1 VRVRAGKNEPESA
14 LGVLAKKKEAM
25 TDRFDYDEFGL
36 FHENA
41 AEYGLP
47 FDRPPVVRRVF
58 ADVAPGRRLS
68 ALAWQDKDPE
78 LVLLHGGAQ
87 NAHTWDTVAM
97 ALNRPLLAIDLP
109 GHGHSDGPGDRADGQ
124 LDTHANAVDVAAAIR
139 ALAPTARAVVGMSLG
154 GLTTIALSAEA
165 PDLVRKVVLVDVL
178 PGLKARRSQHI
189 GDFINGPASFASL
202 DELLE
207 RTIRFNPSRSRSSL
221 RRGIVHNAEQQP
233 DGTWVWRWA
242 RHRGAAPAAGPAP
255 AGSAQSPGP
264 ASPAQSP
271 GPADPASDGTR
282 YADLWAPLS
291 EIAVPLLLVR
301 GMRPDSVL
309 DDDDERELRKRL
321 PAAEV
326 IHVAEAGHSVQGD
339 APVELAAII
348 ESFVS

>member
-1 VRVRAGKNEPESA
+1 
-14 LGVLAKKKEAM
+14 M

-41 AEYGLP
+41 EEHGLP
-47 FDRPPVVRRVF
+47 FDSPPTVRRVF

-68 ALAWQDKDPE
+68 ALAWQDQDPE

-97 ALNRPLLAIDLP
+97 ALDRPLLAIDLP

-124 LDTHANAVDVAAAIR
+124 MDTHGNAVDVAAAIR
-139 ALAPTARAVVGMSLG
+139 ALAPAAKAVIGMSLG
-154 GLTTIALSAEA
+154 GLTAIALSADA
-165 PDLVRKVVLVDVL
+165 PDLVRKLVLVDVL

-202 DELLE
+202 DELLD

-221 RRGIVHNAEQQP
+221 RRGILHNAEQQP

-242 RHRGAAPAAGPAP
+242 RHRATAAPAVPAP
-255 AGSAQSPGP
+255 ADSSQSPGP
-264 ASPAQSP
+264 ASPAP
-271 GPADPASDGTR
+271 DGTR
-282 YADLWAPLS
+282 YGELWGALS
-291 EIAVPLLLVR
+291 SITVPLLLVR

-321 PAAEV
+321 PSAEV

-339 APVELAAII
+339 APLELAAII
-348 ESFVS
+348 ESFVF